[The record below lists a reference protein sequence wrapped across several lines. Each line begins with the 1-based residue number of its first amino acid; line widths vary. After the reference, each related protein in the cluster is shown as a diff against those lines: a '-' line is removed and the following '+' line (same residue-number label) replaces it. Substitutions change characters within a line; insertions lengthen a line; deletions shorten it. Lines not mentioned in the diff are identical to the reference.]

1 VGKKETKAAR
11 VARASDAVPFADSN
25 DAPGAQASMPPK
37 PSAKKK
43 RTARR
48 APPQAPSDAALD
60 QAQQLIY
67 DAWDSGD
74 PRRQIELA
82 QEALRLSPLCA
93 DAYVILAQNA
103 ARGSQ
108 NEFEFWRRGVEAG
121 QAALGDAFEDYV
133 GRFWGHLETRPYM
146 RARFG
151 LAMVLWAG
159 GACEQ
164 AIAHAREMLRLNPND
179 NQGVRYALAAW
190 LAGSEEETDD
200 GKPKFHPVSG
210 FIEWEWTAALAAFR
224 RGGDTATS
232 RRLLETAASQYP
244 AVVPYLIGA
253 KRLPRILPPHETS
266 DPAEEAIN
274 YFADHAFA
282 WRNTP
287 GALAWVRGRLG
298 APTPTPRGRRGGRTV
313 H

>member
-1 VGKKETKAAR
+1 MARKHLTKALGR
-11 VARASDAVPFADSN
+11 
-25 DAPGAQASMPPK
+25 K
-37 PSAKKK
+37 
-43 RTARR
+43 RR
-48 APPQAPSDAALD
+48 APPQAPPNPALD

-74 PRRQIELA
+74 PRRQVELA
-82 QEALRLSPLCA
+82 NEALGISPLCA
-93 DAYVILAQNA
+93 DAYVILAQHA

-108 NEFEFWRRGVEAG
+108 NEFGFWRRGVEAG
-121 QAALGDAFEDYV
+121 QAALGAAFEDYV
-133 GRFWGHLETRPYM
+133 GQFWGHLETRPYM

-151 LAMVLWAG
+151 LAAALWAR
-159 GACEQ
+159 GACDE

-190 LAGSEEETDD
+190 LAGSEEEEDD
-200 GKPKFHPVSG
+200 GKPRFYPVSG

-232 RRLLETAASQYP
+232 RRLLDSAVRQYP
-244 AVVPYLIGA
+244 AVVPYLTGA
-253 KRLPRILPPHETS
+253 KRLPRILPPYETD

-287 GALAWVRGRLG
+287 GALAWVRARVGTQP
-298 APTPTPRGRRGGRTV
+298 APRARSDRRTV